1 MVKKDRRTGVSIVVP
16 VYNEESSVKDV
27 LQGIDKVLSGSN
39 LEFEL
44 IVVDD
49 GSTDKTRESVLAYK
63 GRIKLLPHHYNRG
76 YGAAIKTGIS
86 NSLYDFVAITDSD
99 GTYPSEMILHLIE
112 EMQDTDMVV
121 GARGGKNSNIP
132 LIRKPAKWAIS
143 KLANYLAGSKIPD
156 INSGLRVMRKEV
168 VNRFIN
174 LLPDGFSFTATITLA
189 MITNGY
195 RVKHI
200 PISYQRR
207 KGKSKI
213 HPLLDTVNFIQLV
226 AKTVMYFNPFKIFL
240 PISLTFFTASF
251 GTLIY
256 RAIHRGGLGVLT
268 IILFV
273 LAVQIL
279 TTGMIADLIVKR
291 MRK

>member
-1 MVKKDRRTGVSIVVP
+1 MVENRKTGVSIVVP
-16 VYNEESSVKDV
+16 VYNEESGIQDV
-27 LQGIDKVLSGSN
+27 LQGIDKVLGNSD

-49 GSTDKTRESVLAYK
+49 GSTDKTRKNILAHK
-63 GRIKLLPHHYNRG
+63 DKIKLFPHHYNRG
-76 YGAAIKTGIS
+76 YGAAIKTGIL
-86 NSLYDFVAITDSD
+86 NSLYDFVAIIDSD
-99 GTYPSEMILHLIE
+99 RTYPSEMIPHLVQ
-112 EMQDTDMVV
+112 EMENVDMAV
-121 GARGGKNSNIP
+121 GARRGKDSNIP
-132 LIRKPAKWAIS
+132 LIRRPAKWAIG
-143 KLANYLAGSKIPD
+143 KLANYLTSSKIPD
-156 INSGLRVMRKEV
+156 INSGLRVMKKEV

-195 RVKHI
+195 RVKYI
-200 PISYQRR
+200 PIPYQRR

-213 HPLLDTVNFIQLV
+213 HPLSDTFNFIQLV
-226 AKTVMYFNPFKIFL
+226 TKTVMYFNPLKIFL
-240 PISLTFFTASF
+240 PISLTFFAASL

-291 MRK
+291 IRK